1 MRRDY
6 SVYQGDTE
14 IGRVQ
19 VQQEGLYYRF
29 FCRCKLNTQAITRLW
44 VSCGEKR
51 ESLGVLV
58 PVDDGFG
65 LEAKIPASRFGQG
78 EMAFSVDSKQV
89 HTTGRK
95 FCPIYPEEPFAYLTQ
110 LNNAFLV
117 YQDGKKGIL
126 VQE

>member
-6 SVYQGDTE
+6 SVYLGNTE

-19 VQQEGLYYRF
+19 VQREGLYYRF

-65 LEAKIPASRFGQG
+65 LEVRIPVSRLG
-78 EMAFSVDSKQV
+78 EGDMQFAVDSKQ
-89 HTTGRK
+89 TIPSGSK
-95 FCPIYPEEPFAYLTQ
+95 FYPIYPEEPFAYLTK
-110 LNNAFLV
+110 LKDAFLI

-126 VQE
+126 IRE